1 MSTKSKN
8 KGKNASRR
16 GNKAGSSNPAANGK
30 ANKTPASVS
39 AKLDRIERQLLQL
52 QADQHH
58 LAEFE
63 QQTESIVERK
73 VYEIK
78 ALSYVTLIVAS
89 VLLALVLG
97 MVLSALGIRIG

>member
-1 MSTKSKN
+1 MSTRAKTRGQNAKN
-8 KGKNASRR
+8 R
-16 GNKAGSSNPAANGK
+16 GK
-30 ANKTPASVS
+30 AVTSNRTSLTPASVS
-39 AKLDRIERQLLQL
+39 QKLDRIEKQLRGL

-63 QQTESIVERK
+63 QQTEAIVERK

-97 MVLSALGIRIG
+97 MVLSALGIRFL